1 MTIRKLSATAFAAL
15 AATACATT
23 TDPYACANQGI
34 GSMVSGCQ
42 KDVRNETANRQKAVD
57 AISAGNAEIQAQLAA
72 SRAVEASLQAEVAS
86 LKADIA
92 KQTSEIGRLRSD
104 LDRKRK
110 QNAITQASYDK
121 AMKELADGEAKL
133 KSLAAASYNSRTQ
146 LAKDQG
152 IVAEVARATAR
163 VREVTIG

>member
-1 MTIRKLSATAFAAL
+1 MTIRNLSAAAVAAL

-23 TDPYACANQGI
+23 TDPYACANQGM
-34 GSMVSGCQ
+34 GSVVSGCP
-42 KDVRNETANRQKAVD
+42 KAVATETANRQKAVD

-72 SRAVEASLQAEVAS
+72 SRAVEASLQAEVNS

-92 KQTSEIGRLRSD
+92 KQTSEIGRLRGD

-110 QNAITQASYDK
+110 QNTITQASYDK

-133 KSLAAASYNSRTQ
+133 KSLAASNYSSRTQ
-146 LAKDQG
+146 VTKDQG